1 MRDRLLDVAVKTV
14 MTHRAN
20 LMDKLNIHNQ
30 SKLVQLAIREGLI
43 TGE

>member
-1 MRDRLLDVAVKTV
+1 VKNAALDVAVKTV

>member
-1 MRDRLLDVAVKTV
+1 
-14 MTHRAN
+14 
-20 LMDKLNIHNQ
+20 MDKLNIHNQ